1 MKKKENK
8 KNIKRT
14 NLILV
19 FFLVL
24 ASAGQVYL
32 FFFRNKKTLQKPAY
46 KNTLHIGETLKAGE
60 MLTSANDAYILKIQ
74 AIDGNLCIYKN
85 NRDVPHPFIWC
96 SMKSGFKKG
105 ELILQ
110 TDGNL
115 VVFAEHVTQW
125 SSKTHPN
132 YLEKFKDTLNKP
144 VKLVLENDGS
154 IKLYTAKGTI
164 VWSSEE

>member
-1 MKKKENK
+1 MKNKVKKRG
-8 KNIKRT
+8 IKRT
-14 NLILV
+14 NLIFV
-19 FFLVL
+19 FFLVM
-24 ASAGQVYL
+24 ASASQVYL
-32 FFFRNKKTLQKPAY
+32 FFFRTKKTIQKPVY
-46 KNTLHIGETLKAGE
+46 KDTLHIGETLKAGE
-60 MLTSANDAYILKIQ
+60 MLTSANYAYILKIE

-85 NRDVPHPFIWC
+85 NHDAQHPFVWC

-115 VVFAEHVTQW
+115 VVYAEHMTQW
-125 SSKTHPN
+125 SSKTHLS
-132 YLEKFKDTLNKP
+132 YLKEIKDSINKP

-164 VWSSEE
+164 VWSSK